1 MDLILLLGFLFVNFR
16 TKPLVIFVGIG
27 ICVAITGFISLH
39 TQTLPNGLFL
49 ISYAQGSTHS
59 GHSPDGQHNASSR
72 YAGQEENRI
81 IKSLS
86 PEDVQSLQTGTGD
99 AFGGMAILAELNGYP
114 GPRHALDLANE
125 LGLSDEQEK
134 NITAVYN
141 DMKEKAVKL
150 GLEIINTEKAA
161 NDAFTTKSINDTQL
175 KQLVLRSG
183 QLYGQLRY
191 VHLSTHL
198 SMLNILTSE
207 QTSLYNQLRG
217 YS

>member
-1 MDLILLLGFLFVNFR
+1 
-16 TKPLVIFVGIG
+16 
-27 ICVAITGFISLH
+27 
-39 TQTLPNGLFL
+39 
-49 ISYAQGSTHS
+49 
-59 GHSPDGQHNASSR
+59 
-72 YAGQEENRI
+72 
-81 IKSLS
+81 
-86 PEDVQSLQTGTGD
+86 
-99 AFGGMAILAELNGYP
+99 MAILAELNGYP

-161 NDAFTTKSINDTQL
+161 NDTFTNKSINDTQL

-198 SMLNILTSE
+198 SMLNILTPE